1 MVAKK
6 VTKAAAKKPA
16 TKLASKKAVVVRQTT
31 PVPAMPADVGKPRSK
46 MDDQPI
52 RAAVV
57 LMFTTCKGKVS
68 LLIGK
73 ESYEKWGPPGG
84 YVEQGE
90 EPNKAAER
98 EFVEEVGYG
107 LPPLKKEKT
116 FRYRNT
122 HVRMMY
128 TETCIEA
135 KIGPKARK
143 PHELLGLSY
152 IPVSDLYKILM
163 TPDVKM
169 PLRSIFIAMMV
180 DNKKEIDT
188 FLASCGL

>member
-1 MVAKK
+1 MVAKEKKK
-6 VTKAAAKKPA
+6 VDAPKKKSVPKKVVA
-16 TKLASKKAVVVRQTT
+16 PKAVKVVSPT
-31 PVPAMPADVGKPRSK
+31 PDTQKPKSK
-46 MDDQPI
+46 DDDQPI

-57 LMFTTCKGKVS
+57 LIFTKCKGKVS

-98 EFVEEVGYG
+98 EFIEEVGYA
-107 LPPLKKEKT
+107 LPPIKNERI

-122 HVRMMY
+122 HVRMIY
-128 TETCIEA
+128 TEDCIDA
-135 KIGPKARK
+135 KIGPKAKK
-143 PHELLGLSY
+143 PLELLALSY
-152 IPVSDLYKILM
+152 IPVDQLYKILM
-163 TPDVKM
+163 TPDVKL

-180 DNKKEIDT
+180 DNKKEVDT
-188 FLASCGL
+188 FLSACGL